1 MRPAE
6 DPKILDRAGSAKSRR
21 PEVVQ
26 LDLPRAAAALPVRA
40 APGAA
45 ALVPLP
51 DLAPHR
57 RRNGLA
63 AMDGL
68 LRRLRRYR
76 ALPLPRWL
84 GRALAL
90 AMLLERALDCLADHR
105 RQVSVRDLVG
115 EERLELFDLLL
126 ERGVDRHAQRIGVGG
141 HRLQGGTGGRRGER
155 GDRERT
161 R

>member
-26 LDLPRAAAALPVRA
+26 LDLPGAAAALPVRA

-45 ALVPLP
+45 TIVPLP

-68 LRRLRRYR
+68 LRRLRRDR
-76 ALPLPRWL
+76 ALPLPRRL
-84 GRALAL
+84 GGAPALAV
-90 AMLLERALDCLADHR
+90 LLERALD
-105 RQVSVRDLVG
+105 
-115 EERLELFDLLL
+115 
-126 ERGVDRHAQRIGVGG
+126 RGAALD
-141 HRLQGGTGGRRGER
+141 GRSRSPSRGATR
-155 GDRERT
+155 GWS
-161 R
+161 